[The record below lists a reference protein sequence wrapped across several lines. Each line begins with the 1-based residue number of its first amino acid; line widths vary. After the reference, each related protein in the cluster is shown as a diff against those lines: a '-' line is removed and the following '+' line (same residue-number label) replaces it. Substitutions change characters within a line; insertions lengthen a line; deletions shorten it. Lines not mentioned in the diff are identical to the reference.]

1 VSYLTFDG
9 VSKRF
14 GGLQAVANVSFG
26 MERGEL
32 LALIGPNGSGKTT
45 LLNILSGYY
54 APDSGSITLQDT
66 AIHGLK
72 PDQVAYRGFARMFQL
87 TRVFRR
93 MSVMDNLL
101 VAGYAVGLDHAA
113 ASKRAARLTEE
124 LGLARLNDEDAGRLS
139 GGQQKLLEFG
149 GCFMGEPKV
158 VLLDEPFAAIHPSMK
173 EILARYIKD
182 RHSKGQTFIIVS
194 HDIPAVLELC
204 PRAVV
209 MNAGEV
215 IADNATE
222 RVLNDER
229 VIEAYLGGTIG

>member
-1 VSYLTFDG
+1 
-9 VSKRF
+9 
-14 GGLQAVANVSFG
+14 

-54 APDSGSITLQDT
+54 APDSGSITLQDA

-72 PDQVAYRGFARMFQL
+72 PNQVAHRGFARMFQL

-93 MSVMDNLL
+93 MSVIDNLL

-113 ASKRAARLTEE
+113 AAARASRISEE
-124 LGLARLNDEDAGRLS
+124 LGLAHLNDEDAGRLS

-173 EILARYIKD
+173 ETLARYIRQK
-182 RHSKGQTFIIVS
+182 HEEGQTFIIVS

-209 MNAGEV
+209 MSAGEV
-215 IADNATE
+215 IADEATAS
-222 RVLNDER
+222 VLNDER
-229 VIEAYLGGTIG
+229 VIEAYLGGTVA

>member
-1 VSYLTFDG
+1 VSYLAFAG

-14 GGLQAVANVSFG
+14 GGLQAVASVSFR

-54 APDSGSITLQDT
+54 APDSGSITLQDA

-72 PDQVAYRGFARMFQL
+72 PNQVAHRGFARMFQL

-93 MSVMDNLL
+93 MSVIDNLL

-113 ASKRAARLTEE
+113 AAARASRISEE
-124 LGLARLNDEDAGRLS
+124 LGLAHLNDEDAGRLS

-173 EILARYIKD
+173 ETLARYIRQK
-182 RHSKGQTFIIVS
+182 HEEGQTFIIVS

-209 MNAGEV
+209 MSAGEV
-215 IADNATE
+215 IADEATAS
-222 RVLNDER
+222 VLNDER
-229 VIEAYLGGTIG
+229 VIEAYLGGTVA

>member
-1 VSYLTFDG
+1 VTYLTIDS

-14 GGLQAVANVSFG
+14 GGLQAVANVSFEV
-26 MERGEL
+26 ERGEL

-54 APDSGSITLQDT
+54 APDSGSISLEDT
-66 AIHGLK
+66 PIHGLN
-72 PDQVAYRGFARMFQL
+72 PDQVAHRGFARMFQL
-87 TRVFRR
+87 TRLFRR

-101 VAGYAVGLDHAA
+101 VAGYAAGLDHGA
-113 ASKRAARLTEE
+113 ASRRAARIGGD
-124 LGLARLNDEDAGRLS
+124 LGLAHLNDEDAGRLS

-173 EILARYIKD
+173 ETLARYIRQK
-182 RHSKGQTFIIVS
+182 HEEGQTFIIVS

-215 IADNATE
+215 IADDATAS
-222 RVLNDER
+222 VLTDGG
-229 VIEAYLGGTIG
+229 VIEAYLGGTAA

>member
-1 VSYLTFDG
+1 VSYLTFAE

-14 GGLQAVANVSFG
+14 GGLQAVANVSFR

-54 APDSGSITLQDT
+54 APDSGSISLQDT

-72 PDQVAYRGFARMFQL
+72 PDQMACRGFARMFQL

-101 VAGYAVGLDHAA
+101 VAGYAVGLDHVA
-113 ASKRAARLTEE
+113 ASHRAARLSEE
-124 LGLARLNDEDAGRLS
+124 LGLARLSEEDAGRLS

-173 EILARYIKD
+173 ETLSRYIRK
-182 RHSKGQTFIIVS
+182 RHGEGQTFIIVS

-215 IADNATE
+215 IADDATE

-229 VIEAYLGGTIG
+229 VIEAYLGGTVG

>member
-14 GGLQAVANVSFG
+14 GGLQAVANVSFP

-215 IADNATE
+215 IADDATE

>member
-1 VSYLTFDG
+1 VSYLAFAG

-14 GGLQAVANVSFG
+14 GGLQAVASVSFR

-54 APDSGSITLQDT
+54 APDSGSITLQDA

-72 PDQVAYRGFARMFQL
+72 PNRVAHRGFARMFQL

-93 MSVMDNLL
+93 MSVIDNLL

-113 ASKRAARLTEE
+113 AADRASRISEE
-124 LGLARLNDEDAGRLS
+124 LGLAHLNDEDAGRLS

-173 EILARYIKD
+173 ETLARYIRQK
-182 RHSKGQTFIIVS
+182 HAEGQTFIIVS

-215 IADNATE
+215 IADDATAS
-222 RVLNDER
+222 VLNDER
-229 VIEAYLGGTIG
+229 VIEAYLGGTAA

>member
-1 VSYLTFDG
+1 MSYLTFDG

-14 GGLQAVANVSFG
+14 GGLQAVAGVSFR

-72 PDQVAYRGFARMFQL
+72 PDQVAHRGFARMFQL

-113 ASKRAARLTEE
+113 AAKRAARLTEA
-124 LGLARLNDEDAGRLS
+124 LGLSRLNDEDAGRLS

-149 GCFMGEPKV
+149 GCFMGDPKV

-173 EILARYIKD
+173 EILARHIKE
-182 RHSKGQTFIIVS
+182 RHDEGQTFIIVS

-215 IADNATE
+215 IADDATE

-229 VIEAYLGGTIG
+229 VIEAYLGGTVG

>member
-1 VSYLTFDG
+1 MSYLTFDG

-14 GGLQAVANVSFG
+14 GGLQAVANVSFR

-54 APDSGSITLQDT
+54 APDSGRIALEDT

-72 PDQVAYRGFARMFQL
+72 PDHVAHRGFARMFQL

-113 ASKRAARLTEE
+113 AAKRAARLTEE
-124 LGLARLNDEDAGRLS
+124 LGLSHLNDEDAGRLS

-173 EILARYIKD
+173 EILARHIRE
-182 RHSKGQTFIIVS
+182 RHSQGQTFIIVS

-215 IADNATE
+215 IADDATQ

-229 VIEAYLGGTIG
+229 VIEAYLGGTVG

>member
-1 VSYLTFDG
+1 MSYLTFDG

-14 GGLQAVANVSFG
+14 GGLQAVASVSFQVQ
-26 MERGEL
+26 RGEL

-54 APDSGSITLQDT
+54 APDSGSIALEDT

-72 PDQVAYRGFARMFQL
+72 PDQVSHRGFARMFQL

-101 VAGYAVGLDHAA
+101 VAGCAAGLDHSGALE
-113 ASKRAARLTEE
+113 RAARITRD
-124 LGLARLNDEDAGRLS
+124 LGLSHLNDEDAGRLS

-149 GCFMGEPKV
+149 GCFMGEPRV

-173 EILARYIKD
+173 EILARYIRLKHD
-182 RHSKGQTFIIVS
+182 EGQTFIIVS

-209 MNAGEV
+209 MNAGEL
-215 IADNATE
+215 IADDATA

-229 VIEAYLGGTIG
+229 VIEAYLGGTVR

>member
-1 VSYLTFDG
+1 VSYLTFAE

-14 GGLQAVANVSFG
+14 GGLQAVANVSFR

-54 APDSGSITLQDT
+54 APDSGSISLQDT

-72 PDQVAYRGFARMFQL
+72 PDQMACRGFARMFQL